1 MVSTQYKRINCIE
14 DLINNIAEEKKLI
27 VADVYNRLS
36 IATTIAVNLFPV
48 SELTPTLA
56 VSIYGLLLDAER
68 EQWDDDVVYEFSDAV
83 KEKLKDYQP

>member
-48 SELTPTLA
+48 SESTPTLA